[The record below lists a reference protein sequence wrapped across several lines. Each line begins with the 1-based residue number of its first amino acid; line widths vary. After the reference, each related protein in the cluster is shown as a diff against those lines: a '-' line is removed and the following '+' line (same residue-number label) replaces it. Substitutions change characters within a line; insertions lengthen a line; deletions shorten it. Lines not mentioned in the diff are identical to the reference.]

1 LKPARR
7 HHDNSIK
14 LEMQVPESSDK
25 FLCFDASWDHILHG
39 TWFIL
44 IIEMLL
50 VVNND
55 IYSLFCINN
64 LLAYLSFMFY
74 LLMQTHKVVSI
85 ITSLFLCI
93 VPMITFFGLFLF
105 LFYFCE

>member
-1 LKPARR
+1 
-7 HHDNSIK
+7 
-14 LEMQVPESSDK
+14 MQVPESSDK

>member
-1 LKPARR
+1 
-7 HHDNSIK
+7 
-14 LEMQVPESSDK
+14 
-25 FLCFDASWDHILHG
+25 
-39 TWFIL
+39 
-44 IIEMLL
+44 MLL

-85 ITSLFLCI
+85 ITSFFMHSSNDYFLWIIFIFILFL
-93 VPMITFFGLFLF
+93 
-105 LFYFCE
+105 